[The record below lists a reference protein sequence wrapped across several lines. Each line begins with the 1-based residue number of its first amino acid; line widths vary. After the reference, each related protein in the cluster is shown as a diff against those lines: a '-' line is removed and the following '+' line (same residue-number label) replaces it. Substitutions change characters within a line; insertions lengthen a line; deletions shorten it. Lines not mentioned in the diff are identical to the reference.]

1 MGIFDNLPF
10 SGLGSDGDMSKRLDR
25 VAKLS
30 VENVDIPSEFRPTD
44 LEAWL
49 FAPAGTRVGILGEP
63 QGNAQSELTPELVEL
78 IKDRFERLETA
89 LDLMEANIKLT
100 QQQTAEIVGSR
111 VASGVQAPSE
121 GVSTDMIHTVGE
133 DGEVTS
139 KPIEMDSD
147 HPMTHLEIGENLG
160 LIDVERASKISGSR
174 FSYLFGD
181 LVKIQFNLVSY
192 TLNKLSEKGFNPTIP
207 PVLVREN
214 ALFGTGFFPDD
225 SDQVY
230 EVQNDDLFL
239 VGTSEVSLAALHTD
253 EIIDMKNL
261 PLRYAGYSTCFRREA
276 GTYGKDTS
284 GIFRVHQF
292 DKVEMFSFCDPE
304 KSYEEHEQILAI
316 EEEILKDLEIPYR
329 VVDVCTGDLGASA
342 AKKYDIEAWIPSQK
356 KYREVT
362 SCSNTTDFQ
371 ARRLNMRTKIEDVN
385 TILHT
390 LNGTA
395 LAVGRILIALLEN
408 NQQPDGSVIFSD
420 DLGQILGVNKLSK
433 K

>member
-1 MGIFDNLPF
+1 MIDPQLLKTNIEAIEENIR
-10 SGLGSDGDMSKRLDR
+10 KRDLDIDLD
-25 VAKLS
+25 KLKLLDES
-30 VENVDIPSEFRPTD
+30 RRTLKFESEKLRA
-44 LEAWL
+44 EQK
-49 FAPAGTRVGILGEP
+49 ILGKEIASASEKEKAILLEKAEKISNKVKSLSEETQQKDEEFFDAWIKIPNIVNSSSPVGKTDEDNKEIKKVGEP
-63 QGNAQSELTPELVEL
+63 
-78 IKDRFERLETA
+78 K
-89 LDLMEANIKLT
+89 NIKN
-100 QQQTAEIVGSR
+100 
-111 VASGVQAPSE
+111 
-121 GVSTDMIHTVGE
+121 
-133 DGEVTS
+133 
-139 KPIEMDSD
+139 
-147 HPMTHLEIGENLG
+147 PMTHLEIGENLG

-253 EIIDMKNL
+253 EIIDIEKL

-304 KSYEEHEQILAI
+304 KSNEEHEQILAI

-371 ARRLNMRTKIEDVN
+371 ARRLNMRTKNEDGN

-408 NQQPDGSVIFSD
+408 NQQSDGSVTFSD
-420 DLGQILGVNKLSK
+420 DLGKILGVNKLS
-433 K
+433 

>member
-1 MGIFDNLPF
+1 MIDPQLLKTNIEAIEENLRKRYLDIDLDKLKLLDESRRALKFESEKLRAEQKKLGKEIASASEKEKVILLEKAEKISDKVKSLSEETQQKDEEFFDAWI
-10 SGLGSDGDMSKRLDR
+10 K
-25 VAKLS
+25 
-30 VENVDIPSEFRPTD
+30 IPNIVNSSSPVGKTD
-44 LEAWL
+44 EDNKEIKK
-49 FAPAGTRVGILGEP
+49 VGEP
-63 QGNAQSELTPELVEL
+63 
-78 IKDRFERLETA
+78 K
-89 LDLMEANIKLT
+89 NIKN
-100 QQQTAEIVGSR
+100 
-111 VASGVQAPSE
+111 
-121 GVSTDMIHTVGE
+121 
-133 DGEVTS
+133 
-139 KPIEMDSD
+139 
-147 HPMTHLEIGENLG
+147 PMTHLEIGENLG

-304 KSYEEHEQILAI
+304 KSNEEHEQILAI

-371 ARRLNMRTKIEDVN
+371 ARRLNMRTKNEDGN

-408 NQQPDGSVIFSD
+408 NQQSDGSVTFSD
-420 DLGQILGVNKLSK
+420 DLGKILGVNKLS
-433 K
+433 

>member
-1 MGIFDNLPF
+1 MIDPQLLKTNIEAIKENIRKRDLNIDLDKLKLLDESRRALKFESEKLRAEQKKLGKEIASASEKEKVILLEKAEKISDKVKSLSEETQQKDEEFFDAWI
-10 SGLGSDGDMSKRLDR
+10 K
-25 VAKLS
+25 
-30 VENVDIPSEFRPTD
+30 IPNIVNSSSPVGKTD
-44 LEAWL
+44 EDNKEIKK
-49 FAPAGTRVGILGEP
+49 VGEP
-63 QGNAQSELTPELVEL
+63 
-78 IKDRFERLETA
+78 K
-89 LDLMEANIKLT
+89 NIKN
-100 QQQTAEIVGSR
+100 
-111 VASGVQAPSE
+111 
-121 GVSTDMIHTVGE
+121 
-133 DGEVTS
+133 
-139 KPIEMDSD
+139 
-147 HPMTHLEIGENLG
+147 PMTHLEIGENLG

-342 AKKYDIEAWIPSQK
+342 AKKYDIEAWIPSQQN
-356 KYREVT
+356 YREVT

-371 ARRLNMRTKIEDVN
+371 ARRLNMRTKNEDGN

-408 NQQPDGSVIFSD
+408 NQQSDGSVMFSD
-420 DLGQILGVNKLSK
+420 DLGKILGVNKLS
-433 K
+433 

>member
-1 MGIFDNLPF
+1 MIDPQLLKTNIEAIEENIRKRDLNIDLDKLKLLDESRRALKFESEKLRAEQKKLGKEIASASEKEKVILLEKAEKISDKVKSLSEETQQKDEEFFDAWI
-10 SGLGSDGDMSKRLDR
+10 K
-25 VAKLS
+25 
-30 VENVDIPSEFRPTD
+30 IPNIVNSSSPVGKTD
-44 LEAWL
+44 EDNKEIKK
-49 FAPAGTRVGILGEP
+49 VGEP
-63 QGNAQSELTPELVEL
+63 
-78 IKDRFERLETA
+78 K
-89 LDLMEANIKLT
+89 NIKN
-100 QQQTAEIVGSR
+100 
-111 VASGVQAPSE
+111 
-121 GVSTDMIHTVGE
+121 
-133 DGEVTS
+133 
-139 KPIEMDSD
+139 
-147 HPMTHLEIGENLG
+147 PMTHLEIGENLG

-304 KSYEEHEQILAI
+304 KSNEEHEQILAI

-371 ARRLNMRTKIEDVN
+371 ARRLNMRTKNEDGN

-408 NQQPDGSVIFSD
+408 NQQSDGSVTFSD
-420 DLGQILGVNKLSK
+420 DLGKILGVNKLS
-433 K
+433 

>member
-1 MGIFDNLPF
+1 MIDPQLLKTNIEAIEENIRKRDLDIDLDKLKLLDESRRALKFESEKLRAEQKKLGKEIASASEKEKVILLEKAEKISDKVKSLSEETQQKDEEFFDAWI
-10 SGLGSDGDMSKRLDR
+10 K
-25 VAKLS
+25 
-30 VENVDIPSEFRPTD
+30 IPNIVNSSSPVGKTD
-44 LEAWL
+44 EDNKEIKK
-49 FAPAGTRVGILGEP
+49 VGEP
-63 QGNAQSELTPELVEL
+63 KS
-78 IKDRFERLETA
+78 IK
-89 LDLMEANIKLT
+89 N
-100 QQQTAEIVGSR
+100 
-111 VASGVQAPSE
+111 
-121 GVSTDMIHTVGE
+121 
-133 DGEVTS
+133 
-139 KPIEMDSD
+139 
-147 HPMTHLEIGENLG
+147 PMTHLEIGENLG

-304 KSYEEHEQILAI
+304 KSNEEHEQILAI

-371 ARRLNMRTKIEDVN
+371 ARRLNMRTKNEDGN

-408 NQQPDGSVIFSD
+408 NQNSDGSVTFSD
-420 DLGQILGVNKLSK
+420 DLGKILGVNKLS
-433 K
+433 

>member
-1 MGIFDNLPF
+1 MIDPQLLKTNIEAIEENIRKRDLNIDLDKLKLLDESRRALKFESEKLRAEQKKLGKEIASASEKEKVILLENAEKISDKVKSLSEETQQKDEEFFDAWI
-10 SGLGSDGDMSKRLDR
+10 K
-25 VAKLS
+25 
-30 VENVDIPSEFRPTD
+30 IPNIVNSSSPVGKTD
-44 LEAWL
+44 EDNKEIKK
-49 FAPAGTRVGILGEP
+49 VGEP
-63 QGNAQSELTPELVEL
+63 KD
-78 IKDRFERLETA
+78 IK
-89 LDLMEANIKLT
+89 N
-100 QQQTAEIVGSR
+100 
-111 VASGVQAPSE
+111 
-121 GVSTDMIHTVGE
+121 
-133 DGEVTS
+133 
-139 KPIEMDSD
+139 
-147 HPMTHLEIGENLG
+147 PMTHLEIGENLG

-304 KSYEEHEQILAI
+304 KSNEEHEQILAI

-371 ARRLNMRTKIEDVN
+371 ARRLNMRTKNEDGN

-408 NQQPDGSVIFSD
+408 NQQSDGSVTFSD
-420 DLGQILGVNKLSK
+420 DLGKILGVNKLS
-433 K
+433 